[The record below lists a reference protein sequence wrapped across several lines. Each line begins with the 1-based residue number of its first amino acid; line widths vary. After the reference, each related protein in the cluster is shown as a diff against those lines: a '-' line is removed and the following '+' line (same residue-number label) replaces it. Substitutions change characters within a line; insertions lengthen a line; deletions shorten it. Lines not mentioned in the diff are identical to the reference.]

1 MRWPDSHCHLHTNCG
16 GYHQA
21 RKVCRL
27 ILCRGVLEAERRANR
42 WFAAAQEGYR
52 AFQDAGDS
60 VWRTWRSLLTPWQ
73 QMVLVSRCLR
83 GRFRYGTLRS
93 YADWSL
99 GRFVPYLLVLAAVSF
114 GGVEVVRQ
122 QHAEHDRSEAKKIRD
137 AIGFYEPLSRI
148 EGDHLWKLANSSD
161 AIRDSFFKQALESST
176 TAEQFNR
183 RADVAIQ
190 AAVGLDLDTRERVF
204 RKAGLPCLHPPEE
217 LSIKVACIR
226 IALELAKEDGNPQFV
241 IFALKTLIE
250 AVEKTTDSD
259 QLTTLAGAL
268 KAVPGKLDRQQLI
281 NLLKWPLSVGVL
293 RSTLLDLLEQQTDKK
308 FDGDLWKMVTWAQQN
323 GIDVKSPPKR
333 PDKSLTTQQERTT
346 WGFLD
351 LIPLSHSPPQ
361 PGPLLRLRANLQR

>member
-1 MRWPDSHCHLHTNCG
+1 MGIGDLHRGGPFPRPDAQRSHATLAG
-16 GYHQA
+16 
-21 RKVCRL
+21 CRL
-27 ILCRGVLEAERRANR
+27 LIGNRGPLPKATDKLDLSDSGHVWGSSLGSPLKIPARRRAQGLFFESFCR
-42 WFAAAQEGYR
+42 CK
-52 AFQDAGDS
+52 
-60 VWRTWRSLLTPWQ
+60 
-73 QMVLVSRCLR
+73 SR
-83 GRFRYGTLRS
+83 
-93 YADWSL
+93 
-99 GRFVPYLLVLAAVSF
+99 V
-114 GGVEVVRQ
+114 
-122 QHAEHDRSEAKKIRD
+122 
-137 AIGFYEPLSRI
+137 
-148 EGDHLWKLANSSD
+148 
-161 AIRDSFFKQALESST
+161 
-176 TAEQFNR
+176 
-183 RADVAIQ
+183 
-190 AAVGLDLDTRERVF
+190 
-204 RKAGLPCLHPPEE
+204 
-217 LSIKVACIR
+217 
-226 IALELAKEDGNPQFV
+226 
-241 IFALKTLIE
+241 KTLIE